1 MPVVVSQIITGI
13 SSAKEDIVSA
23 ALKRLF
29 LKQSDVKAAEVHRT
43 SLDARNNQRIKLVSS
58 VWLELN
64 DKPLEIKLGERS
76 DICTYVDSETKNIL
90 PEKCGDERLEGRV
103 VVTGFGPC
111 GMFAALTLAE
121 RGYRPLVIERGGC
134 IEERVKAVNGFWN
147 GGGFSEQTNVQF
159 GEGGAGTFSDGKLT
173 TRIKDPS
180 CRLVLEK
187 FAEFGAP
194 EEILFKAKPHIG
206 TDKLRNIVRS
216 IREKIIELGGEVR
229 FDSKLTDIETRD
241 GKIVGITINGSE
253 KTACGALILAIG
265 HSARDTFEMLLSKN
279 IFIEPKPFSV
289 GARIEHKQIDVNR
302 SLYGAQYDN
311 PRLPQGEYQLSY
323 RRNGRGVYTF
333 CMCPGGTVVPSQS
346 EENSVVTNGMSEFAR
361 DGENAN
367 AAVVVSVSPEDY
379 GSSPLDGVAF
389 ARNIEKKAF
398 ELAGKSYKAPAC
410 TVGSFLNKGGSLKN
424 ARVSPTY
431 ARGVEECDFR
441 ELFPEFVT
449 DMMEVGLRS
458 FAGKMKCFGDGN
470 AVLTAPE
477 TRTSS
482 PVRISR
488 GEDLQSVSLKG
499 LYPCGEGAGYAGGI
513 MSAAVDGIRTAAQII
528 GKYNA

>member
-1 MPVVVSQIITGI
+1 
-13 SSAKEDIVSA
+13 
-23 ALKRLF
+23 
-29 LKQSDVKAAEVHRT
+29 
-43 SLDARNNQRIKLVSS
+43 
-58 VWLELN
+58 
-64 DKPLEIKLGERS
+64 
-76 DICTYVDSETKNIL
+76 
-90 PEKCGDERLEGRV
+90 
-103 VVTGFGPC
+103 
-111 GMFAALTLAE
+111 
-121 RGYRPLVIERGGC
+121 
-134 IEERVKAVNGFWN
+134 
-147 GGGFSEQTNVQF
+147 
-159 GEGGAGTFSDGKLT
+159 
-173 TRIKDPS
+173 
-180 CRLVLEK
+180 
-187 FAEFGAP
+187 
-194 EEILFKAKPHIG
+194 
-206 TDKLRNIVRS
+206 
-216 IREKIIELGGEVR
+216 
-229 FDSKLTDIETRD
+229 
-241 GKIVGITINGSE
+241 
-253 KTACGALILAIG
+253 
-265 HSARDTFEMLLSKN
+265 
-279 IFIEPKPFSV
+279 
-289 GARIEHKQIDVNR
+289 
-302 SLYGAQYDN
+302 
-311 PRLPQGEYQLSY
+311 
-323 RRNGRGVYTF
+323 
-333 CMCPGGTVVPSQS
+333 MCPGGTVVPSQS

-458 FAGKMKCFGDGN
+458 FAGKMKCFGDAN

-513 MSAAVDGIRTAAQII
+513 MSAAVDGLRTAAQII